1 MKNNG
6 IKIGLWN
13 GILFKRNNMKLI
25 LTYRNELSMTPWF
38 NCKHT
43 YLLSII
49 GLLHYKVET
58 NFDKWVTNASLKR
71 IRKPIC
77 D

>member
-1 MKNNG
+1 
-6 IKIGLWN
+6 
-13 GILFKRNNMKLI
+13 MKLI
-25 LTYRNELSMTPWF
+25 ITYRNNFSNTPWF

-71 IRKPIC
+71 IRKPTC

>member
-1 MKNNG
+1 MYIVIRKYLKENTV
-6 IKIGLWN
+6 
-13 GILFKRNNMKLI
+13 KLI
-25 LTYRNELSMTPWF
+25 LTYKNSFSNTPWF

-58 NFDKWVTNASLKR
+58 NFDKWVTNAALKR
-71 IRKPIC
+71 IRKPTC

>member
-1 MKNNG
+1 
-6 IKIGLWN
+6 
-13 GILFKRNNMKLI
+13 MKLI
-25 LTYRNELSMTPWF
+25 LTYKNNFSNTPWF

-58 NFDKWVTNASLKR
+58 NFDKWVTNAALKR
-71 IRKPIC
+71 IRKPTC